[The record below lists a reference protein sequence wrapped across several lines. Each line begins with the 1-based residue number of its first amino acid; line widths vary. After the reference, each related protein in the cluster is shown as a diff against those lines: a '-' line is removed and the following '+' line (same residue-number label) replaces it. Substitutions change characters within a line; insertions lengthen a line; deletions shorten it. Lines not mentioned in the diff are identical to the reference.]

1 MFKEKKWQFFKI
13 FFMKKII
20 YFFLFTFF
28 LSIVTFANEKKI
40 QVIDGDT
47 IHIGK
52 LKYRFFGID
61 APEKTQICE
70 KDNVKIQCGIIAKN
84 VLKNKIADKTPECVV
99 KDKDRYQRLVA
110 ECFIGIESLS
120 KFMVREGYAVAYTQY
135 SKDFIEDEKYAKEN
149 KLGIWS
155 MNFQIPSE
163 YRKINKRNY

>member
-1 MFKEKKWQFFKI
+1 
-13 FFMKKII
+13 MKKII
-20 YFFLFTFF
+20 YFFIFSFF
-28 LSIVTFANEKKI
+28 LSTILIASEKEI

-61 APEKTQICE
+61 APEIKQICE
-70 KDNVKIQCGIIAKN
+70 KDNTKIQCGVIAKS
-84 VLKNKIADKTPECVV
+84 VLKNKIADKIPECIV

-110 ECFIGIESLS
+110 ECFIGKESLS
-120 KFMVREGYAVAYTQY
+120 RFMVREGYAVAYTQY

-155 MNFQIPSE
+155 MNFQMPSE
-163 YRKINKRNY
+163 YRKSLRNK

>member
-1 MFKEKKWQFFKI
+1 
-13 FFMKKII
+13 MKKII
-20 YFFLFTFF
+20 YFFIFSFF
-28 LSIVTFANEKKI
+28 LSSILIASEKEI

-61 APEKTQICE
+61 APEIKQICE
-70 KDNVKIQCGIIAKN
+70 KDNTKIQCGVIAKS
-84 VLKNKIADKTPECVV
+84 VLKNKIADKIPECIV

-110 ECFIGIESLS
+110 ECFIGKESLS
-120 KFMVREGYAVAYTQY
+120 RFMVREGYAVAYSQY

-155 MNFQIPSE
+155 MNFQIPSD
-163 YRKINKRNY
+163 YRKSLRSK

>member
-1 MFKEKKWQFFKI
+1 
-13 FFMKKII
+13 MKKII
-20 YFFLFTFF
+20 YFFIFSFF
-28 LSIVTFANEKKI
+28 LSSILIASEKEI

-61 APEKTQICE
+61 APEIKQICE
-70 KDNVKIQCGIIAKN
+70 KDNTKIQCGVIAKS
-84 VLKNKIADKTPECVV
+84 VLKNKIADKIPECIV

-110 ECFIGIESLS
+110 ECFVGKESLS
-120 KFMVREGYAVAYTQY
+120 KFMVREGYAVAYVQY
-135 SKDFIEDEKYAKEN
+135 SKDFIEDEKYAKQN

-163 YRKINKRNY
+163 YRKSLRSK

>member
-1 MFKEKKWQFFKI
+1 
-13 FFMKKII
+13 MKKII
-20 YFFLFTFF
+20 YFFIFSFF
-28 LSIVTFANEKKI
+28 LSTILIASEKKI

-61 APEKTQICE
+61 APEIKQICE
-70 KDNVKIQCGIIAKN
+70 KDNTKIQCGVIAKSA
-84 VLKNKIADKTPECVV
+84 LKNKIADKIPECIV

-110 ECFIGIESLS
+110 ECFIGKESLS
-120 KFMVREGYAVAYTQY
+120 RFMVREGYAVAYSQY

-163 YRKINKRNY
+163 YRKSLRNK

>member
-1 MFKEKKWQFFKI
+1 
-13 FFMKKII
+13 MKKII
-20 YFFLFTFF
+20 YFLIFTLFFSNNSFTD
-28 LSIVTFANEKKI
+28 EKKI

-61 APEKTQICE
+61 APETKQICE
-70 KDNVKIQCGIIAKN
+70 KDNIKIQCGIIAKN
-84 VLKNKIADKTPECVV
+84 VLKNKISDKIPECIV

-110 ECFIGIESLS
+110 ECFIGKESLS
-120 KFMVREGYAVAYTQY
+120 RFMVREGYAVAYTQY

-155 MNFQIPSE
+155 MSFQIPSE
-163 YRKINKRNY
+163 YRKSLRNK

>member
-1 MFKEKKWQFFKI
+1 
-13 FFMKKII
+13 MKKII
-20 YFFLFTFF
+20 YFFIFTFF
-28 LSIVTFANEKKI
+28 LSIICFADEKNI

-61 APEKTQICE
+61 APETKQICK
-70 KDNVKIQCGIIAKN
+70 KDNIKIKCGVIAKD
-84 VLKNKIADKTPECVV
+84 VLKKKIGDKIPECIV
-99 KDKDRYQRLVA
+99 KNKDRYQRLVA
-110 ECFIGIESLS
+110 ECFIGKESLS

-155 MNFQIPSE
+155 MSFQIPSE
-163 YRKINKRNY
+163 YRKSLRNK

>member
-1 MFKEKKWQFFKI
+1 
-13 FFMKKII
+13 MKKII
-20 YFFLFTFF
+20 YFLIFSFF
-28 LSIVTFANEKKI
+28 LSTILIASEKKI

-61 APEKTQICE
+61 APEIKQICE
-70 KDNVKIQCGIIAKN
+70 KDNIKIQCGVIAKS
-84 VLKNKIADKTPECVV
+84 VLKNKIADKIPKCIV

-110 ECFIGIESLS
+110 ECFIGKESLS
-120 KFMVREGYAVAYTQY
+120 RFMVREGYAVAYSQY

-155 MNFQIPSE
+155 MNFQMPSE
-163 YRKINKRNY
+163 YRKSLRNK

>member
-1 MFKEKKWQFFKI
+1 
-13 FFMKKII
+13 MKKII
-20 YFFLFTFF
+20 YFFIFSFF
-28 LSIVTFANEKKI
+28 LSSILIASEKKI

-61 APEKTQICE
+61 APEIKQICE
-70 KDNVKIQCGIIAKN
+70 KDNIKIQCGVIAKS
-84 VLKNKIADKTPECVV
+84 VLQNKIADKIPECIV

-110 ECFIGIESLS
+110 ECFIGKESLS
-120 KFMVREGYAVAYTQY
+120 RFMVREGYAVAYSQY

-163 YRKINKRNY
+163 YRKSLRNK

>member
-1 MFKEKKWQFFKI
+1 
-13 FFMKKII
+13 MKKII
-20 YFFLFTFF
+20 YFLIFSFF
-28 LSIVTFANEKKI
+28 LSSILIASEKEI

-61 APEKTQICE
+61 APEIKQICE
-70 KDNVKIQCGIIAKN
+70 KDNTKIQCGVIAKS
-84 VLKNKIADKTPECVV
+84 VLKNKIADKIPECIV

-110 ECFIGIESLS
+110 ECFIGKESLS
-120 KFMVREGYAVAYTQY
+120 RFMVRQGYAVAYSQY

-163 YRKINKRNY
+163 YRKSLRNK

>member
-1 MFKEKKWQFFKI
+1 
-13 FFMKKII
+13 MKKII
-20 YFFLFTFF
+20 YFLIFSFF
-28 LSIVTFANEKKI
+28 LSTILTASEKKI

-61 APEKTQICE
+61 APEIKQICE
-70 KDNVKIQCGIIAKN
+70 KDNTKIQCGVIAKS
-84 VLKNKIADKTPECVV
+84 VLKNKIADKIPECIV

-110 ECFIGIESLS
+110 ECFIGKESLS
-120 KFMVREGYAVAYTQY
+120 RFMVREGYAVAYSQY

-163 YRKINKRNY
+163 YRKSLRNK

>member
-1 MFKEKKWQFFKI
+1 
-13 FFMKKII
+13 MKKII
-20 YFFLFTFF
+20 FFLIFTFF
-28 LSIVTFANEKKI
+28 LSIISLADETNI

-52 LKYRFFGID
+52 FKYRFFGID
-61 APEKTQICE
+61 APETKQICE
-70 KDNVKIQCGIIAKN
+70 KDNIKIKCGVIAKN
-84 VLKNKIADKTPECVV
+84 VLKNKIGDKIPECIV

-110 ECFIGIESLS
+110 ECFIGNESLS

-155 MNFQIPSE
+155 MTFQIPSE
-163 YRKINKRNY
+163 YRKSLRNK

>member
-1 MFKEKKWQFFKI
+1 
-13 FFMKKII
+13 MKKII
-20 YFFLFTFF
+20 YFFIFSFF
-28 LSIVTFANEKKI
+28 LSTILIASEKKI

-61 APEKTQICE
+61 APEIKQICE
-70 KDNVKIQCGIIAKN
+70 KDNTKIQCGVIAKS
-84 VLKNKIADKTPECVV
+84 VLQNKIADKIPECVV

-110 ECFIGIESLS
+110 ECFIGKESLS
-120 KFMVREGYAVAYTQY
+120 RFMVREGYAVAYSQY

-163 YRKINKRNY
+163 YRKSLRNK

>member
-1 MFKEKKWQFFKI
+1 
-13 FFMKKII
+13 MKKII
-20 YFFLFTFF
+20 YFFIFSFF
-28 LSIVTFANEKKI
+28 LSSILIASEKEI

-61 APEKTQICE
+61 APEIKQICE
-70 KDNVKIQCGIIAKN
+70 KDNTKIQCGVIAKS
-84 VLKNKIADKTPECVV
+84 VLKNKIADKIPECIV

-110 ECFIGIESLS
+110 ECFIGKESLS
-120 KFMVREGYAVAYTQY
+120 RFMVREGYAIAYSQY

-155 MNFQIPSE
+155 MNFQMPSQ
-163 YRKINKRNY
+163 YRKSLRNK

>member
-1 MFKEKKWQFFKI
+1 
-13 FFMKKII
+13 MKKII
-20 YFFLFTFF
+20 YFLIFSFF
-28 LSIVTFANEKKI
+28 LSTILIASEKKI

-61 APEKTQICE
+61 APEIKQICE
-70 KDNVKIQCGIIAKN
+70 KDNTKIQCGVIAKS
-84 VLKNKIADKTPECVV
+84 VLKNKIADKIPECIV

-110 ECFIGIESLS
+110 ECFIGKESLS
-120 KFMVREGYAVAYTQY
+120 RFMVREGYAVAYTQY

-155 MNFQIPSE
+155 MNFQVPSE
-163 YRKINKRNY
+163 YRKSLRNQ

>member
-1 MFKEKKWQFFKI
+1 
-13 FFMKKII
+13 MKKII
-20 YFFLFTFF
+20 YLFIFSFF
-28 LSIVTFANEKKI
+28 LSTILIASEKKI

-61 APEKTQICE
+61 APEIKQICE
-70 KDNVKIQCGIIAKN
+70 KDNTKIQCGVIAKS
-84 VLKNKIADKTPECVV
+84 VLQNKIADKIPECVV

-110 ECFIGIESLS
+110 ECFIGKESLS
-120 KFMVREGYAVAYTQY
+120 RFMVREGYAVAYSQY

-163 YRKINKRNY
+163 YRKSLRNK